1 LPERPRIV
9 AERKRRAREM
19 KPPQD
24 FMIHEWG
31 KPYSGIEVYISQVAF
46 DKMMKQ
52 CAVFAKRHLEAM
64 GYLVGDYCRWK
75 NKEYTIIED
84 AVTSDLE
91 TTSVSVHFQAFEKAF
106 DQLDKIDFDYV
117 IVGWYH
123 SHPGHG
129 CFMSQTDISTQ
140 KRMFNKPFHSAIVV
154 DPINKEF
161 KVYKMMGNVPEE
173 KVFAIYKNLDGE
185 GPPTPTRI
193 GGREG
198 QSASKGDGAPRP
210 GHQPAFPPAPL
221 LCRVRRRRRVR
232 SFAPQGPAH
241 GLDHSR
247 CGRAHDDNLGAAGAA
262 AAWVTSI
269 DGNPG
274 PGHRDRVSGAGWRG
288 SGDEPGGHGIPELQ
302 RAVLPAHVGG
312 ADLAFLYDSRH
323 RRLDLPCHLLFS

>member
-1 LPERPRIV
+1 MPDRPKIV

-31 KPYSGIEVYISQVAF
+31 KPYAGIEVYISQLAF
-46 DKMMKQ
+46 DKMMRQ

-161 KVYKMMGNVPEE
+161 KVYKMVGNIPEE

-185 GPPTPTRI
+185 GPPIPTHI

-198 QSASKGDGAPRP
+198 QSPYGGEATAPAPEPVPEGRP
-210 GHQPAFPPAPL
+210 GGGPGPGPPSKAAKKLRRDRSVEKRLLATSVLFLLPLFFAAF
-221 LCRVRRRRRVR
+221 
-232 SFAPQGPAH
+232 G
-241 GLDHSR
+241 
-247 CGRAHDDNLGAAGAA
+247 GAAGF
-262 AAWVTSI
+262 VLSL
-269 DGNPG
+269 
-274 PGHRDRVSGAGWRG
+274 HRDRHTAWTILGLGLFMTVIW
-288 SGDEPGGHGIPELQ
+288 
-302 RAVLPAHVGG
+302 VLIGPQ
-312 ADLAFLYDSRH
+312 LAAFF
-323 RRLDLPCHLLFS
+323 P

>member
-1 LPERPRIV
+1 VTERPKIV

-31 KPYSGIEVYISQVAF
+31 KPYAGIEVYISQAAF
-46 DKMMKQ
+46 DQMMKQ
-52 CAVFAKRHLEAM
+52 CAQFARRHLEAM

-75 NKEYTIIED
+75 NKEYTIVED

-140 KRMFNKPFHSAIVV
+140 KRMFNKSFHSAIVV
-154 DPINKEF
+154 DPINKD
-161 KVYKMMGNVPEE
+161 
-173 KVFAIYKNLDGE
+173 LDNE

-193 GGREG
+193 GGKEG
-198 QSASKGDGAPRP
+198 ESPYE
-210 GHQPAFPPAPL
+210 
-221 LCRVRRRRRVR
+221 
-232 SFAPQGPAH
+232 
-241 GLDHSR
+241 
-247 CGRAHDDNLGAAGAA
+247 GAA
-262 AAWVTSI
+262 A
-269 DGNPG
+269 GPG
-274 PGHRDRVSGAGWRG
+274 PEPVPNGRPGGDTAGPPARIPRKLKRDRSAERRLVTTSLLFLLPLFFAAFGGVAGFILSLHRDRRMAWVILA
-288 SGDEPGGHGIPELQ
+288 
-302 RAVLPAHVGG
+302 VGG
-312 ADLAFLYDSRH
+312 LMTILWALMGP
-323 RRLDLPCHLLFS
+323 RLVF

>member
-1 LPERPRIV
+1 LSERPKIV

-31 KPYSGIEVYISQVAF
+31 KPYAGIEVYISQNAF

-52 CAVFAKRHLEAM
+52 CAIFAKRHLEAM

-161 KVYKMMGNVPEE
+161 KVYKMMGNMPEE
-173 KVFAIYKNLDGE
+173 KVFAIYKDLDSE
-185 GPPTPTRI
+185 GPPVPLLI
-193 GGREG
+193 GGTEG
-198 QSASKGDGAPRP
+198 QSPYEAAGTDPGPEPVTEGRPGGDG
-210 GHQPAFPPAPL
+210 PATGPSPDVPKKL
-221 LCRVRRRRRVR
+221 LR
-232 SFAPQGPAH
+232 
-241 GLDHSR
+241 DHSADR
-247 CGRAHDDNLGAAGAA
+247 RLVATSLLFMLPIFFAAFGGVAGF
-262 AAWVTSI
+262 VLSL
-269 DGNPG
+269 
-274 PGHRDRVSGAGWRG
+274 HRDRRVAWV
-288 SGDEPGGHGIPELQ
+288 IL
-302 RAVLPAHVGG
+302 AVGG
-312 ADLAFLYDSRH
+312 LMTMIWLMIGPMIRG
-323 RRLDLPCHLLFS
+323 

>member
-1 LPERPRIV
+1 MSERPKIV

-31 KPYSGIEVYISQVAF
+31 KPYAGIEIYISQDAF

-52 CAVFAKRHLEAM
+52 CAIFAKRHLEAM

-106 DQLDKIDFDYV
+106 DHLDKIDFDYV

-140 KRMFNKPFHSAIVV
+140 KRMFNKPFHSAIVI

-161 KVYKMMGNVPEE
+161 KVYKMNGNVPEE
-173 KVFAIYKNLDGE
+173 KVFAIYKDLDGE
-185 GPPTPTRI
+185 GPPTPTYV
-193 GGREG
+193 GGSEG
-198 QSASKGDGAPRP
+198 ENPYGGEAAEPGPEPVPNGRPGDG
-210 GHQPAFPPAPL
+210 QPAKGAPARLPKKLKKDRSAERRMVTTSMLFLLPL
-221 LCRVRRRRRVR
+221 F
-232 SFAPQGPAH
+232 FAAFG
-241 GLDHSR
+241 GV
-247 CGRAHDDNLGAAGAA
+247 AGFIL
-262 AAWVTSI
+262 SL
-269 DGNPG
+269 
-274 PGHRDRVSGAGWRG
+274 HRDRRMAWVILA
-288 SGDEPGGHGIPELQ
+288 
-302 RAVLPAHVGG
+302 VGG
-312 ADLAFLYDSRH
+312 LMT
-323 RRLDLPCHLLFS
+323 LLWALVGPALVS

>member
-1 LPERPRIV
+1 MSERPRIV
-9 AERKRRAREM
+9 GERKRRAREM

-31 KPYSGIEVYISQVAF
+31 KPYAGIEIYISQTAF

-161 KVYKMMGNVPEE
+161 KVYKMMGNMPEE
-173 KVFAIYKNLDGE
+173 KVFAIYKDLDTE
-185 GPPTPTRI
+185 GPPVPTLI
-193 GGREG
+193 GGKEG
-198 QSASKGDGAPRP
+198 ESPYEGAGAEPGPEPVTEGRPGGDGP
-210 GHQPAFPPAPL
+210 GTGPPSNIPKKLRRDRSADKRLVATSLLFLLPIFFAAFGG
-221 LCRVRRRRRVR
+221 V
-232 SFAPQGPAH
+232 
-241 GLDHSR
+241 
-247 CGRAHDDNLGAAGAA
+247 AGF
-262 AAWVTSI
+262 VLSL
-269 DGNPG
+269 
-274 PGHRDRVSGAGWRG
+274 HRDRRVAWV
-288 SGDEPGGHGIPELQ
+288 IL
-302 RAVLPAHVGG
+302 AVGG
-312 ADLAFLYDSRH
+312 LMTAIWVLIGPMIRG
-323 RRLDLPCHLLFS
+323 

>member
-1 LPERPRIV
+1 VSDRPRIV

-24 FMIHEWG
+24 FIIHEWG
-31 KPYSGIEVYISQVAF
+31 KPYAGIDVYISQVAF

-52 CAVFAKRHLEAM
+52 CASYAKRHLEAL

-75 NKEYTIIED
+75 NKEYTIVED

-140 KRMFNKPFHSAIVV
+140 KRMFNKSFHTAIVV

-161 KVYKMMGNVPEE
+161 KVYKMNGPVPEE
-173 KVFAIYKNLDGE
+173 KVFAIYRNLNGE
-185 GPPTPTRI
+185 GPPSIEVRGP
-193 GGREG
+193 GSEAVQAYGD
-198 QSASKGDGAPRP
+198 SASSPFYAPGPRRDSEAARAKAAAKSESERLLKERDAARRARERAAEK
-210 GHQPAFPPAPL
+210 QRMLSTAMLMLPL
-221 LCRVRRRRRVR
+221 LFAGFGGALGFAL
-232 SFAPQGPAH
+232 SFQR
-241 GLDHSR
+241 DR
-247 CGRAHDDNLGAAGAA
+247 I
-262 AAWVTSI
+262 AAWVILAVGVVMSVLWAVV
-269 DGNPG
+269 G
-274 PGHRDRVSGAGWRG
+274 PPIFG
-288 SGDEPGGHGIPELQ
+288 
-302 RAVLPAHVGG
+302 
-312 ADLAFLYDSRH
+312 
-323 RRLDLPCHLLFS
+323 